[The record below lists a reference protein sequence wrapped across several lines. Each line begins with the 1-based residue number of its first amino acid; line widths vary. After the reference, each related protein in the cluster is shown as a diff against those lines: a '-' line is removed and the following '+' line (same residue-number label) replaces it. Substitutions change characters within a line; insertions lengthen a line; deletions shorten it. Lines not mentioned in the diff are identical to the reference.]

1 MASKEPSQEARKPK
15 ITVNA
20 EAPKPSSGEKAQPRK
35 RPAAPRLKPLY
46 SDWAMI

>member
-1 MASKEPSQEARKPK
+1 MASKEPAQDTRKPRIRVK
-15 ITVNA
+15 P
-20 EAPKPSSGEKAQPRK
+20 EAAKPASGQKAQPRK